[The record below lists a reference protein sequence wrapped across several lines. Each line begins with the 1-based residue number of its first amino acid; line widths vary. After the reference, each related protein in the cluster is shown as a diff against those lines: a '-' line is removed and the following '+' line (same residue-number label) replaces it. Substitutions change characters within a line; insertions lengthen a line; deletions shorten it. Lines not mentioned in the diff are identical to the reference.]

1 MNIEETTHKLG
12 IELNNMQQ
20 ASAKAI
26 LHGEDDVVILS
37 PTGSGKTLAYLLP
50 LLQQLNAQSDDVQ
63 AVVLVPGRELAIQT
77 EQVMKSAATGLRS
90 MALYGGRPTMDEHR
104 MMRKVMPQI
113 VFATPG
119 RINDHL
125 LKRNIE
131 PDSIKWLVIDEFDKC
146 LEMGFLN
153 EMSEVLARLPQ
164 VERRVLL
171 SATNAGEIPQFVNMG
186 RTQRI
191 DYTSGEEQLQE
202 RIAAFTVKSEQKDKL
217 PALCRLLCYL
227 GDQRS
232 IVFLNHRD
240 AAERAAGYLQEQG
253 FVPSLF
259 HGGLDQRQREDAIYK
274 FSNGSANILV
284 CTDLASR
291 GLDMPDIQNVIH
303 YHLPETQEA
312 YVHRMGR
319 TARWDKGGCVYYLL
333 NSSDRLPDYVSP
345 EPTELQLPEQLGE
358 PQLPLM
364 ATIYIGKGKKDK
376 ISRGDVVGFLCKKAH
391 ISASDVGRIDVKER
405 YAYAAVKRD
414 KVQQVIRLASGEKIK
429 GVRTLVEEVD

>member
-20 ASAKAI
+20 ASANAI
-26 LHGEDDVVILS
+26 LHSKDDVVILS

-50 LLQQLNAQSDDVQ
+50 LLQLLNPNSNDVQ
-63 AVVLVPGRELAIQT
+63 AVVLVPGRELALQT

-104 MMRKVMPQI
+104 MMRKLMPQI

-125 LKRNIE
+125 LKHNIE
-131 PDSIKWLVIDEFDKC
+131 ADSVKWLVIDEFDKC

-153 EMSEVLARLPQ
+153 EMSEVLARLPE
-164 VERRVLL
+164 VERRILL
-171 SATNAGEIPQFVNMG
+171 SATDAGEIPQFVNMG
-186 RTQRI
+186 HTKHI
-191 DYTSGEEQLQE
+191 DFSSGEEQLLM
-202 RIAAFTVKSEQKDKL
+202 RIAAFTVMSEQKDKL
-217 PALCRLLCYL
+217 PTLCRLLRYL
-227 GDQRS
+227 GTQRS
-232 IVFLNHRD
+232 IIFLNHRD
-240 AAERAAGYLQEQG
+240 AVERAASYLQEQG

-274 FSNGSANILV
+274 FSNDSANILV

-291 GLDMPDIQNVIH
+291 GLDMPDVQNVIH

-333 NSSDRLPDYVSP
+333 NSADKLPDYVDP
-345 EPTELQLPEQLGE
+345 QPTELTLPDQLQQPALPE
-358 PQLPLM
+358 M

-376 ISRGDVVGFLCKKAH
+376 ISRGDVVGFLCKKAR
-391 ISASDVGRIDVKER
+391 INATDVGRIDVKER

-414 KVQQVIRLASGEKIK
+414 KVAQVIKLASGEKIK
-429 GVRTLVEEVD
+429 GVRTIVEEVR